1 MASTIAGMM
10 TEASEENLDYLEKK
24 AASININYMVDF
36 YTVYQEFL
44 LNKDAKVLE
53 RSARFLEKIAANKD
67 GNIYRKYLAMTTL
80 IKMAED
86 VRKIK
91 ETNPNAELES
101 LNDLLKKII
110 SESSKNEQNATLIEK
125 YEGIK

>member
-1 MASTIAGMM
+1 
-10 TEASEENLDYLEKK
+10 
-24 AASININYMVDF
+24 MVDF

-110 SESSKNEQNATLIEK
+110 SDISKNEQNATLIEK

>member
-1 MASTIAGMM
+1 MKLAS
-10 TEASEENLDYLEKK
+10 S
-24 AASININYMVDF
+24 F
-36 YTVYQEFL
+36 
-44 LNKDAKVLE
+44 
-53 RSARFLEKIAANKD
+53 
-67 GNIYRKYLAMTTL
+67 TTL

-110 SESSKNEQNATLIEK
+110 SDISKNEQNATLIEK